1 MYTAV
6 IVLRVLALIGPS
18 TSGLMVRLYQAY
30 RSTGPVP
37 APPAVPAAE
46 VRQGSRVPMVAWAV
60 AGCLFVVALCLPLTI
75 PRLTDTALLVLAV
88 AGVVLEAAGSAII
101 LWARAALG
109 ARWSLAPR
117 ASRAAGLVTLGP
129 FAQVRHPVYL
139 GVVVALAGI
148 AAVFAN
154 WGALLACLLLVVP
167 ALLWRAKVEEEL
179 LADVFSEEYRLYRQR
194 TKMLIPYLL

>member
-18 TSGLMVRLYQAY
+18 TSGLVIRLYQAH
-30 RSTGPVP
+30 RSTVP
-37 APPAVPAAE
+37 APAPPTLPAVE
-46 VRQGSRVPMVAWAV
+46 MRHGSRVPIVAWAV

-75 PRLTDTALLVLAV
+75 PRLTDTALLILAV
-88 AGVVLEAAGSAII
+88 AGVILEAGGSAIV
-101 LWARAALG
+101 LWARSALG
-109 ARWSLAPR
+109 ARWSLVPR

-129 FAQVRHPVYL
+129 FARVRHPVYL

-179 LADVFSEEYRLYRQR
+179 LADVFAEEYKLYRQR